1 MSIGHA
7 VVSVGS
13 NLKHVGIVIG
23 GCNFVGYVASA
34 VFETHKITDLVGV
47 GSFVAAAVSLTMRNP
62 ALLTPISTIPAAA
75 NANAGIMGKCVQIG
89 AIRACTGTA
98 RVLIA
103 NSLVIIWGARLST
116 YLFNRVLKLGEDK
129 RLDKVQNDNLRTRNC
144 RKFRICIFYSS
155 SYYPS
160 SFHQFYKQPGESYLD
175 PNKSFYPLKL
185 SGFWIIQAA
194 WGFICCLPITL
205 LNSVAVNSA
214 ISTTSGACLSI
225 SRSLSI

>member
-1 MSIGHA
+1 MSIGPA
-7 VVSVGS
+7 VISVGS

-62 ALLTPISTIPAAA
+62 ALLTPVTPAA
-75 NANAGIMGKCVQIG
+75 NAGVMGKCLQIG
-89 AIRACTGTA
+89 AIRVCTGTA

-129 RLDKVQNDNLRTRNC
+129 RLDKVQNLILN
-144 RKFRICIFYSS
+144 
-155 SYYPS
+155 
-160 SFHQFYKQPGESYLD
+160 YL
-175 PNKSFYPLKL
+175 K
-185 SGFWIIQAA
+185 
-194 WGFICCLPITL
+194 
-205 LNSVAVNSA
+205 
-214 ISTTSGACLSI
+214 
-225 SRSLSI
+225 